1 MKVSGNDMP
10 LIQEGDKVRLQFEG
24 WPAVQ
29 FVGWPSVA
37 VGTFG
42 GKVSRIFPS
51 DDGKGNF
58 LVLVTPDNHFARE
71 DGWPDSRYLR
81 QGVRANGWV
90 LLNEVRLGY
99 ELWRQLNGFPPVVS
113 DQEPDKQDNK
123 NDKVKLPK
131 L

>member
-42 GKVSRIFPS
+42 GKVSRVFPT

-58 LVLVTPDNHFARE
+58 RILISPDDNAE
-71 DGWPDSRYLR
+71 IDNGWPNDRYLR

-90 LLNEVRLGY
+90 LLNEVPLGY
-99 ELWRQLNGFPPVVS
+99 EIWRQLNGFPPTVAEE
-113 DQEPDKQDNK
+113 EPNKKDKK
-123 NDKVKLPK
+123 GGKVKLPK
-131 L
+131 A